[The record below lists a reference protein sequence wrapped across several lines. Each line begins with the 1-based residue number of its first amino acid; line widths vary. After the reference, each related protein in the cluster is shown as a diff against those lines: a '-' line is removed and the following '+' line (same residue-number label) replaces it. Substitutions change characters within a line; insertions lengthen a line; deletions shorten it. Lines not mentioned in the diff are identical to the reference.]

1 MITTEED
8 YAFPFFEHVEEV
20 YGNIEID
27 GGRLTEISFPN
38 LIIIRGQKLNSKPTF
53 SGMLLYLRVVVYFWE
68 STFFGD
74 SQEVEGDNFSH

>member
-1 MITTEED
+1 MIQTEED

-38 LIIIRGQKLNSKPTF
+38 LIIIRGQKLNSKPKF
-53 SGMLLYLRVVVYFWE
+53 SGMLLDLEVVVCFGE
-68 STFFGD
+68 LTFFGD
-74 SQEVEGDNFSH
+74 SQDRSRQNN

>member
-27 GGRLTEISFPN
+27 GGKLTEISFPN
-38 LIIIRGQKLNSKPTF
+38 LIIIRGQKLNSKPKF

>member
-1 MITTEED
+1 MIKTDED

-38 LIIIRGQKLNSKPTF
+38 LIIIRGQKLNSRMQGK
-53 SGMLLYLRVVVYFWE
+53 LLGLTVVV
-68 STFFGD
+68 
-74 SQEVEGDNFSH
+74 